1 MPFPHL
7 HGLQEMPLDNVC
19 LESSPRLV
27 VAVLDC
33 FDPGRFGWEA
43 AGGVIVPHNCKLD
56 FEFVDI
62 V

>member
-33 FDPGRFGWEA
+33 FDPGRFGRE
-43 AGGVIVPHNCKLD
+43 AGGGMIIPHNLWLD
-56 FEFVDI
+56 LEFVDA